1 MVEQKVKEILAEQ
14 LGVDVNKVT
23 LETNVATD
31 LGADSLDLVEILMS
45 LEDEFGVSIPDEE
58 IALVKMVAD
67 EVVPKAKDLLA
78 NAEDVISN
86 IQSGCSTE
94 VACDKISFNL
104 KTSDVDKSKYLL
116 ELNKLKINIDDSKFK
131 K

>member
-14 LGVDVNKVT
+14 LGVDASKIT

-45 LEDEFGVSIPDEE
+45 LEDEFGVSIPDEQIAE
-58 IALVKMVAD
+58 IKTVKQIVNF
-67 EVVPKAKDLLA
+67 VNA
-78 NAEDVISN
+78 N
-86 IQSGCSTE
+86 
-94 VACDKISFNL
+94 
-104 KTSDVDKSKYLL
+104 
-116 ELNKLKINIDDSKFK
+116 K

>member
-14 LGVDVNKVT
+14 LGADISKIT

-45 LEDEFGVSIPDEE
+45 LEDEFGVSIPDEQIAE
-58 IALVKMVAD
+58 IKTVKQIVD
-67 EVVPKAKDLLA
+67 FVTA
-78 NAEDVISN
+78 N
-86 IQSGCSTE
+86 
-94 VACDKISFNL
+94 
-104 KTSDVDKSKYLL
+104 
-116 ELNKLKINIDDSKFK
+116 K

>member
-23 LETNVATD
+23 LQTNVATD

-58 IALVKMVAD
+58 IAEIKTVKQIVD
-67 EVVPKAKDLLA
+67 FINA
-78 NAEDVISN
+78 N
-86 IQSGCSTE
+86 
-94 VACDKISFNL
+94 
-104 KTSDVDKSKYLL
+104 
-116 ELNKLKINIDDSKFK
+116 K